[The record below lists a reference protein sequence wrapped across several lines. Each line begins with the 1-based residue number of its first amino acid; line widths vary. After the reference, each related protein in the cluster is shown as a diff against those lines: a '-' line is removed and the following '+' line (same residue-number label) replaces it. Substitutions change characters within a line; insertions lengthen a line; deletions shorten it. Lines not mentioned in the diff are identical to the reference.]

1 MTIELV
7 PLCTATI
14 RLAAPFLLP
23 DTPLGTRVIAECRSF
38 DVAGERINGHLH
50 GNAAADWLTLDGRGQ
65 GTLDVRVLVE
75 TDDGALVFVS
85 YRGRID
91 LSGGPDAATSY
102 AAPLFDTGDERYLW
116 LNRIQA
122 IAKGT
127 LSDGGATLVYEMFE
141 VV

>member
-7 PLCTATI
+7 PLCTASIT
-14 RLAAPFLLP
+14 LAEPLFVP

-38 DVAGERINGHLH
+38 DVTGERITAHLK
-50 GNAAADWLTLDGRGQ
+50 GSAAADWLTIDARLQ
-65 GTLDVRVLVE
+65 GTIDVRALLE
-75 TDDGALVFVS
+75 TDDGAPIFVT
-85 YRGRID
+85 YRGRLD
-91 LSGGPDAATSY
+91 LAGGPGAAPSY

-127 LSDGGATLVYEMFE
+127 VSADGATLVYDMYEPT
-141 VV
+141 

>member
-1 MTIELV
+1 MSIELV
-7 PLCTATI
+7 PLCVATI
-14 RLAAPFLLP
+14 ELAAPFFLP

-38 DVAGERINGHLH
+38 DMAGERINAHLK
-50 GNAAADWLTLDGRGQ
+50 GAAAADWLTLDARVQ
-65 GTLDVRVLVE
+65 GTLDVRTLVE

-91 LSGGPDAATSY
+91 LSAGPDVATSF

-122 IAKGT
+122 VAKGT
-127 LSDGGATLVYEMFE
+127 LSDGGATLVYDMYE
-141 VV
+141 VR